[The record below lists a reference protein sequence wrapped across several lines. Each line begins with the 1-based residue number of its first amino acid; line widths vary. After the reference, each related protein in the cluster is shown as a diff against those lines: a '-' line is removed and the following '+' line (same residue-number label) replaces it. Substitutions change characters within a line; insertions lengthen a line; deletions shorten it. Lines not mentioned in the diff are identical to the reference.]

1 MDFLVRIE
9 VMLEQ
14 LLQIITELA
23 TMISAVSLL
32 GFLARLLLRLLE
44 DANIRSV

>member
-14 LLQIITELA
+14 LLKIIAELA

-32 GFLARLLLRLLE
+32 GSFLRLLLRLLE